1 MSTRNRE
8 QRAADVRR
16 PRPADRDAW
25 LKLWTDYHAY
35 GPQGGPPP
43 PAEVSA
49 VTWANF
55 LDPAVP
61 MQALLAE
68 REGGVVGFAHMVVHP
83 TTSLRGPSGLLL
95 DVFVEP
101 ALHGRGIGCA
111 LMEAAFI
118 LAEAEGA
125 ARLAWNVRADN
136 VAALRLYERLGS
148 PSGHIVYRR
157 ELFLRPA
164 VTTEVKG

>member
-8 QRAADVRR
+8 QRAADIRR
-16 PRPADRDAW
+16 PGPADRDAW

-35 GPQGGPPP
+35 GPQGGSPP

-49 VTWANF
+49 ATWADF
-55 LDPAVP
+55 LDPAMT

-68 REGGVVGFAHMVVHP
+68 CEGGVVGFAHMIVHP
-83 TTSLRGPSGLLL
+83 TTSLGGPSGLLL
-95 DVFVEP
+95 DLFVEP
-101 ALHGRGIGCA
+101 ALHGRGIGRA
-111 LMEAAFI
+111 LMEAALT

-125 ARLAWNVRADN
+125 VRLAWHVRADN
-136 VAALRLYERLGS
+136 LAALRLYERLGQ

-157 ELFLRPA
+157 ELGPRRGAPA
-164 VTTEVKG
+164 QGQG